1 MQARCG
7 YSLVYTDGF
16 RHVAALPLCF
26 GLTLCAQIYMP
37 LISKKKKKQ
46 PQFIAL
52 QTCCIRKRTIVACYL
67 ARFRFFLTDNSP
79 TLFSLDRCCGSVYL
93 WIAIQISSSAIR
105 VGVPTF
111 VIRYFGVNVK
121 R

>member
-37 LISKKKKKQ
+37 LISKKKKP

-67 ARFRFFLTDNSP
+67 AQFRFFLNDIFS
-79 TLFSLDRCCGSVYL
+79 TLL
-93 WIAIQISSSAIR
+93 
-105 VGVPTF
+105 P
-111 VIRYFGVNVK
+111 
-121 R
+121 